1 MGWTATLRTPLRP
14 FGGPW
19 LRSSASPIKREAG
32 RIRLRSPALW
42 CVDMGRKDREQASW
56 VEDTQVQKL
65 EECVLCGREAP
76 SMTDHH
82 LVPKSQ
88 GRRQGVKLGEIPTV
102 KMCAACQGF
111 LSKTFSNAQLANELN
126 TVEAILAR
134 DEVQK
139 FVKWVQK
146 QPLTK
151 GVRVH

>member
-1 MGWTATLRTPLRP
+1 
-14 FGGPW
+14 
-19 LRSSASPIKREAG
+19 
-32 RIRLRSPALW
+32 
-42 CVDMGRKDREQASW
+42 MGRKDREQASW

-65 EECVLCGREAP
+65 EKCVLCGREAP

-111 LSKTFSNAQLANELN
+111 LSKTFSNSQLANELN
-126 TVEAILAR
+126 TVEAILGR
-134 DEVQK
+134 EEVQK